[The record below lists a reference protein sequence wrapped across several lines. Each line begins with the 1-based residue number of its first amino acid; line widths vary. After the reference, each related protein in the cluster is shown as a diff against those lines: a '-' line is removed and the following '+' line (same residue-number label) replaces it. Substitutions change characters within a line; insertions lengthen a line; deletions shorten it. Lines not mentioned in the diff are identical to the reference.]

1 MLHRPPYPL
10 TLLAA
15 SLLMASTVH
24 ANERQTSQFDV
35 ITVTATKQAQTLDEV
50 PATVSVQTEQDID
63 RGNINRIVDL
73 TRYEPGVSVSGTGSR
88 FGQTGFTI
96 RGIGG
101 NRVLTQVDG
110 VSVANAFSFGP
121 FQSSQR
127 NYIDVDTLKQ
137 VEIIRGPAS
146 SLYGSDAIGGAVSFI
161 TKDAADYLKDGQN
174 SALRLKTGY
183 DSRDHGWQRS
193 ATVAARQG
201 QFDMMLHAGQRTA
214 DEVRSHGGR
223 GGIGAQR
230 EQANPADAESQNI
243 LAKLGWN
250 TADGG
255 RLQLTLD
262 AFDDKVKSR
271 LLNEYSDTAAIRTSD
286 SDDKTQRR
294 RISLQ
299 HQLPLNV
306 GWADQL
312 SWQINHQR
320 SETDQQLTQQ
330 RVVAGQE
337 RLRQR
342 DSVYEEDLWTITGH
356 FDKAFEWGRSEH
368 QLTYGLD
375 LKRLENKNLRNGS
388 EVVNATGAPVP
399 PAPGTETF
407 PLSDFPDPNT
417 VSVAAFIQDQ
427 INYGRWSFLPGL
439 RYDHYRLK
447 PQVTEHYLNA
457 NRAEPNPPQYSD
469 SALSPKLGIVYAL
482 TANTDLYGQYAAGF
496 RAPQAI
502 DIFGEFS
509 NPAHG
514 YQNIPNYEL
523 KAETSHSLELGV
535 RNKSRFGS
543 LAAAL
548 FSNRYNDFIEQ
559 VAIAPTGPGQLL
571 TFQQQNLDR
580 VDIHGAEL
588 KAEVFLDELDL
599 PQGMYAR
606 TSVAY
611 ARGQDKGLKQPLN
624 SVDPLKGII
633 GLGYKA
639 NDEKHGAEFI
649 VTVVEGKR
657 RIDATEASRLRL
669 ANGQFKSPGFVTA
682 DVQGWWQATPQLT
695 VNAGLYNL
703 NDKQHWSWGDVRGRD
718 SEDAGIGRFSQP
730 GRTAAINVV
739 YQF

>member
-15 SLLMASTVH
+15 SLLMASFAQ

-35 ITVTATKQAQTLDEV
+35 ITVTATKQAQMLDEV
-50 PATVSVQTEQDID
+50 PATVSVQSEKDID

-88 FGQTGFTI
+88 FGQSGFSI

-127 NYIDVDTLKQ
+127 NYVDVDTLKQ

-161 TKDAADYLKDGQN
+161 TKDAADYLRDGEN
-174 SALRLKTGY
+174 SAVRLKTGF
-183 DSRDHGWQRS
+183 DSRDKGWQRS
-193 ATVAARQG
+193 ATIAARQAH
-201 QFDMMLHAGQRTA
+201 FDMMLHAGQRSA
-214 DEVRSHGGR
+214 NEVSSHGGR
-223 GGIGAQR
+223 SGIGPERAR
-230 EQANPADAESQNI
+230 ANPADTESNNL

-250 TADGG
+250 TPDGG
-255 RLQLTLD
+255 RLQLTFD
-262 AFDDKVKSR
+262 QFDDQVKSR
-271 LLNEYSDTAAIRTSD
+271 LLNEYSDTGAIRTSD

-299 HQLPLNV
+299 HQIPLNV
-306 GWADQL
+306 SWADEL

-320 SETDQQLTQQ
+320 SETNQQLSQQ
-330 RVVAGQE
+330 RVVAGQQ
-337 RLRQR
+337 RMRQR

-356 FDKAFEWGRSEH
+356 FNKAFEWGRSAH
-368 QLTYGLD
+368 LLTYGLD

-388 EVVNATGAPVP
+388 EVISATGAPAP
-399 PAPGTETF
+399 AAPGAETF

-417 VSVAAFIQDQ
+417 ISVAAFIQDN
-427 INYGRWSFLPGL
+427 ISLGRWSVLPGL

-447 PQVTEHYLNA
+447 PQVTESYLNA
-457 NRAEPNPPQYSD
+457 NRSEPNPPQYSD
-469 SALSPKLGIVYAL
+469 SALSPKLGIVYAV
-482 TANTDLYGQYAAGF
+482 TANTDVYGQYAAGF

-514 YQNIPNYEL
+514 YQNIPNYQL
-523 KAETSHSLELGV
+523 KAETSHSLELGM
-535 RNKSRFGS
+535 RNKSRYGS
-543 LAAAL
+543 VAAAI

-588 KAEVFLDELDL
+588 KAEVFLDQLGL

-611 ARGQDKGLKQPLN
+611 ARGQDKGRKQPLN

-633 GLGYKA
+633 GLGYKTS
-639 NDEKHGAEFI
+639 NDKHGAEFI
-649 VTVVEGKR
+649 VTAVEGKR
-657 RIDATEASRLRL
+657 RIDATEATRLRL

-682 DVQGWWQATPQLT
+682 DVQGWWQATPKLA

-703 NDKQHWSWGDVRGRD
+703 TDRQHWSWSDVRGRD
-718 SEDAGIGRFSQP
+718 SEDPAIGRFSQP
-730 GRTAAINVV
+730 GRTAALNLV

>member
-15 SLLMASTVH
+15 CLLMASFAQ

-35 ITVTATKQAQTLDEV
+35 ITVTATKQAQMLDEV
-50 PATVSVQTEQDID
+50 PATVSVQSEKDID

-88 FGQTGFTI
+88 FGQSGFSI

-127 NYIDVDTLKQ
+127 NYVDVDTLKQ

-161 TKDAADYLKDGQN
+161 TKDATDYLRDGEN
-174 SALRLKTGY
+174 TAVRLKTGY
-183 DSRDHGWQRS
+183 DSRDNGWQRS
-193 ATVAARQG
+193 ATAAARQD
-201 QFDMMLHAGQRTA
+201 QFDMMLHAGQRNSN
-214 DEVRSHGGR
+214 EVSNHGGR
-223 GGIGAQR
+223 NGIGPQR
-230 EQANPADAESQNI
+230 EQANPADAKSQNL

-255 RLQLTLD
+255 RLQLTLENFED
-262 AFDDKVKSR
+262 QIKSR
-271 LLNEYSDTAAIRTSD
+271 LLNEYSDTGAIRLSD
-286 SDDKTQRR
+286 SDDNTQRR

-306 GWADQL
+306 SWADEL

-320 SETDQQLTQQ
+320 SETMQQLSQQ
-330 RVVAGQE
+330 RVVAGQQ
-337 RLRQR
+337 RMRQR
-342 DSVYEEDLWTITGH
+342 DSRYEEDLWSITGH
-356 FDKAFEWGRSEH
+356 FNKAFEWGNSAH
-368 QLTYGLD
+368 LLTYGLD
-375 LKRLENKNLRNGS
+375 FKRLENKNLRNGS
-388 EVVNATGAPVP
+388 EVISATGT
-399 PAPGTETF
+399 PAPAAPGAETF

-417 VSVAAFIQDQ
+417 ISIAAFIQDN
-427 INYGRWSFLPGL
+427 IRLGRWSLLPGL

-447 PQVTEHYLNA
+447 PQVTENYLNA
-457 NRAEPNPPQYSD
+457 NRGEPNPPQYSD
-469 SALSPKLGIVYAL
+469 SALSPKLGIVFAI
-482 TANTDLYGQYAAGF
+482 TANTDMYGQYAAGF

-514 YQNIPNYEL
+514 YQNIPNYQL

-543 LAAAL
+543 VAAAV
-548 FSNRYNDFIEQ
+548 FANRYNDFIEQ
-559 VAIAPTGPGQLL
+559 VAIAPTGPGELL
-571 TFQQQNLDR
+571 TFQQQNLAR

-588 KAEVFLDELDL
+588 KAELFLDELGL

-606 TSVAY
+606 SSVAY
-611 ARGQDKGLKQPLN
+611 ARGEDKGRKQPLN

-639 NDEKHGAEFI
+639 ADEQHGAEFI
-649 VTVVEGKR
+649 VSAVERKR

-703 NDKQHWSWGDVRGRD
+703 TDRQHWSWGDVRGRD
-718 SEDAGIGRFSQP
+718 SEDPGIGRFSQP
-730 GRTAAINVV
+730 GRTAALNLV

>member
-15 SLLMASTVH
+15 SLLMASFAQ

-35 ITVTATKQAQTLDEV
+35 ITVTATKQAQMLDEV
-50 PATVSVQTEQDID
+50 PATVSVQSEKDID

-88 FGQTGFTI
+88 FGQSGFSI

-127 NYIDVDTLKQ
+127 NYVDVDTLKQ

-161 TKDAADYLKDGQN
+161 TKDAADYLRDGEN
-174 SALRLKTGY
+174 SAVRLKTGF
-183 DSRDHGWQRS
+183 DSRDKGWQRS
-193 ATVAARQG
+193 ATIAARQAH
-201 QFDMMLHAGQRTA
+201 FDMMLHAGQRSA
-214 DEVRSHGGR
+214 NEVSSHGGR
-223 GGIGAQR
+223 SGIGPERAR
-230 EQANPADAESQNI
+230 ANPADTESNNL

-250 TADGG
+250 TPDGG
-255 RLQLTLD
+255 RLQLTFD
-262 AFDDKVKSR
+262 QFDDQVKSR
-271 LLNEYSDTAAIRTSD
+271 LLNEYSDTGAIRTSD

-299 HQLPLNV
+299 HQIPLNV
-306 GWADQL
+306 SWADEL

-320 SETDQQLTQQ
+320 SETNQQLSQQ
-330 RVVAGQE
+330 RVVAGQQ
-337 RLRQR
+337 RMRQR

-356 FDKAFEWGRSEH
+356 FNKAFEWGRSAH
-368 QLTYGLD
+368 LLTYGLD

-388 EVVNATGAPVP
+388 EVISATGAPAP
-399 PAPGTETF
+399 AAPGAETF

-417 VSVAAFIQDQ
+417 ISVAAFIQDN
-427 INYGRWSFLPGL
+427 ISLGRWSVLPGL

-447 PQVTEHYLNA
+447 PQVTESYLNA
-457 NRAEPNPPQYSD
+457 NRSEPNPPQYSD
-469 SALSPKLGIVYAL
+469 SALSPKLGIVYAV
-482 TANTDLYGQYAAGF
+482 TANTDVYGQYAAGF

-514 YQNIPNYEL
+514 YQNIPNYQL
-523 KAETSHSLELGV
+523 KAETSHSLELGM
-535 RNKSRFGS
+535 RNKSRYGS
-543 LAAAL
+543 VAAAI

-588 KAEVFLDELDL
+588 KSEVFLDQLGL

-611 ARGQDKGLKQPLN
+611 ARGQDKGRKQPLN

-633 GLGYKA
+633 GLGYKTS
-639 NDEKHGAEFI
+639 NDKHGAEFI
-649 VTVVEGKR
+649 VTAVEGKR
-657 RIDATEASRLRL
+657 RIDATEATRLRL

-682 DVQGWWQATPQLT
+682 DVQGWWQATPKLA

-703 NDKQHWSWGDVRGRD
+703 TDRQHWSWSDVRGRD
-718 SEDAGIGRFSQP
+718 SEDPGIGRFSQP
-730 GRTAAINVV
+730 GRTAALNLV

>member
-1 MLHRPPYPL
+1 
-10 TLLAA
+10 
-15 SLLMASTVH
+15 
-24 ANERQTSQFDV
+24 
-35 ITVTATKQAQTLDEV
+35 
-50 PATVSVQTEQDID
+50 
-63 RGNINRIVDL
+63 
-73 TRYEPGVSVSGTGSR
+73 
-88 FGQTGFTI
+88 
-96 RGIGG
+96 
-101 NRVLTQVDG
+101 
-110 VSVANAFSFGP
+110 
-121 FQSSQR
+121 
-127 NYIDVDTLKQ
+127 
-137 VEIIRGPAS
+137 
-146 SLYGSDAIGGAVSFI
+146 
-161 TKDAADYLKDGQN
+161 
-174 SALRLKTGY
+174 
-183 DSRDHGWQRS
+183 
-193 ATVAARQG
+193 
-201 QFDMMLHAGQRTA
+201 MMLHAGQRTA

-330 RVVAGQE
+330 RVFAGQE

-559 VAIAPTGPGQLL
+559 VAIAPT
-571 TFQQQNLDR
+571 
-580 VDIHGAEL
+580 
-588 KAEVFLDELDL
+588 
-599 PQGMYAR
+599 
-606 TSVAY
+606 
-611 ARGQDKGLKQPLN
+611 
-624 SVDPLKGII
+624 
-633 GLGYKA
+633 
-639 NDEKHGAEFI
+639 
-649 VTVVEGKR
+649 
-657 RIDATEASRLRL
+657 
-669 ANGQFKSPGFVTA
+669 
-682 DVQGWWQATPQLT
+682 
-695 VNAGLYNL
+695 
-703 NDKQHWSWGDVRGRD
+703 
-718 SEDAGIGRFSQP
+718 
-730 GRTAAINVV
+730 
-739 YQF
+739 